1 MFKGIWRSSPSK
13 ASVIT
18 DDLPLLSDPD
28 HEYLFMQLLE
38 GVTHGWQQPRVIK
51 FFQRVKQRAPKSQW
65 VTWLNGF
72 GYRLLNSN
80 DPNEEL
86 ARKMIQLGELDCGEV
101 TTLAG
106 EFGHQILGKIYGI
119 DDEESLPNLDSTS
132 LLDLELTLLDQ
143 EDFAPAPPPMAFSE
157 VETAVGMRSDHRE
170 ERRMNPPPPPAPPRV
185 VLPDFDP
192 VTLPNT
198 DILAARSPSAF
209 SDSNVDFNFDANSIP
224 TTHLDIPM
232 FGVVPSE
239 LRIAK
244 DPGLLP
250 IEPYSDQPE
259 ALEEQVISIEEFA
272 TMLQKDPALVR
283 EVAQQLGISTNDPQ
297 VVLDAVI
304 TQMQE
309 QIQNGNEQVP
319 PGISN
324 EDGGVD
330 RQRRL

>member
-13 ASVIT
+13 ASVVT
-18 DDLPLLSDPD
+18 ADLPLLSDPD

-86 ARKMIQLGELDCGEV
+86 ARKMIILGELDCGEV

-106 EFGHQILGKIYGI
+106 EFGHQILGKIYGGV
-119 DDEESLPNLDSTS
+119 DEESLPDLDISS
-132 LLDLELTLLDQ
+132 LRDLELTLLDQ
-143 EDFAPAPPPMAFSE
+143 ENFIPAPPPMAFSE
-157 VETAVGMRSDHRE
+157 VETGIGIRSDHRE

-185 VLPDFDP
+185 VPLDFDP

-198 DILAARSPSAF
+198 DILNAKRPTAF
-209 SDSNVDFNFDANSIP
+209 SDSNGGFNFDPSSIP

-244 DPGLLP
+244 DRGLLP
-250 IEPYSDQPE
+250 IEPYSDQPA

-272 TMLQKDPALVR
+272 TMLQSDPSLVR
-283 EVAQQLGISTNDPQ
+283 EVAQQMGINTNDPQ

-304 TQMQE
+304 NQMQQ
-309 QIQNGNEQVP
+309 QIQDGNE
-319 PGISN
+319 
-324 EDGGVD
+324 
-330 RQRRL
+330 

>member
-13 ASVIT
+13 AAVVT

-65 VTWLNGF
+65 IAWLNGF
-72 GYRLLNSN
+72 GFRLLNSA

-86 ARKMIQLGELDCGEV
+86 ARKMIQLSELDCGEV

-106 EFGHQILGKIYGI
+106 EFGHQLLERIYGGS
-119 DDEESLPNLDSTS
+119 DEESLPDLDSSS
-132 LLDLELTLLDQ
+132 LLDLELTLLEQADPT
-143 EDFAPAPPPMAFSE
+143 ATLPPMALSE
-157 VETAVGMRSDHRE
+157 IETAMGVRSDYRE
-170 ERRMNPPPPPAPPRV
+170 ERRSMNPPPPAPPRV

-198 DILAARSPSAF
+198 DILAAKGSTAF
-209 SDSNVDFNFDANSIP
+209 TDSNVEFNFDASSIP

-244 DPGLLP
+244 EPGLLP
-250 IEPYSDQPE
+250 IETYSDQPPM
-259 ALEEQVISIEEFA
+259 LEEKVISIDEFA
-272 TMLQKDPALVR
+272 VMLQSDPALVR
-283 EVAQQLGISTNDPQ
+283 EIAQQLGINTNDPQ
-297 VVLDAVI
+297 MVLDAVI
-304 TQMQE
+304 TQMQQ
-309 QIQNGNEQVP
+309 QIQDGN
-319 PGISN
+319 
-324 EDGGVD
+324 
-330 RQRRL
+330 

>member
-13 ASVIT
+13 ASAVT

-86 ARKMIQLGELDCGEV
+86 ARKMILLGELDCGEV

-106 EFGHQILGKIYGI
+106 EFGHQILGKIYGGV
-119 DDEESLPNLDSTS
+119 DEESLPDLDSS
-132 LLDLELTLLDQ
+132 GLLDLEMTLLDQ
-143 EDFAPAPPPMAFSE
+143 DDFIPALPPPAFSE
-157 VETAVGMRSDHRE
+157 VDTAIGMRSDYRE

-198 DILAARSPSAF
+198 DILAAKGSTAF
-209 SDSNVDFNFDANSIP
+209 SDSNVDFNFDASSIP
-224 TTHLDIPM
+224 NTHLDIPM

-250 IEPYSDQPE
+250 IEPYLDQPE
-259 ALEEQVISIEEFA
+259 ALEEKVISIEEFA
-272 TMLQKDPALVR
+272 TMLQNDPSLVR
-283 EVAQQLGISTNDPQ
+283 EVAQQLGINTTNPQ

-304 TQMQE
+304 TQMQQ
-309 QIQNGNEQVP
+309 QIQDGN
-319 PGISN
+319 
-324 EDGGVD
+324 
-330 RQRRL
+330 